1 MENDFDIRRDILLKY
16 KGSEKDVIIPDG
28 VTAIDEK
35 AFRGCET
42 LESVVIPDTVIS
54 IRWGA
59 FSFCKNLRKIT
70 IPSSVE
76 FISVSAIEGCTDLT
90 EIVIQDSDYFYV
102 KDGLIHSKKSSD
114 DVIGTE
120 IVK

>member
-1 MENDFDIRRDILLKY
+1 M
-16 KGSEKDVIIPDG
+16 
-28 VTAIDEK
+28 
-35 AFRGCET
+35 
-42 LESVVIPDTVIS
+42 IPDTVIS

-76 FISVSAIEGCTDLT
+76 FISVSAIEGCTNLT

-102 KDGLIHSKKSSD
+102 KDGLIHSKKRPD
-114 DVIGTE
+114 DVIGTDM
-120 IVK
+120 VK